1 MWNIII
7 AQTNLELQTMSMG
20 DLQILN
26 YAREILDIK
35 RTRKNISR
43 LTHILKTNPSPRLED
58 ITRLP
63 PENVLILAPHPDD
76 EIIGCGGAII
86 KHIRKG
92 SRIFVIYLTDGRE
105 GGQNTDH
112 LALSNLRKEE
122 AKAGLRVMG
131 CSEFLFMDYPDLR
144 LCEYMEEC
152 AKALA
157 KVIADFKPDSIF
169 VPNFLE
175 ASLDHAATA
184 KILARALKKERGMS
198 MCYSYEVWT
207 TIVPNTIVDISDV
220 MTTKLEALRKHKSQ
234 VSQNDFTQKV
244 EGLNS
249 YRSIYI
255 GNRARY
261 CEAFL
266 KNTQKE
272 YVRISAYF

>member
-1 MWNIII
+1 
-7 AQTNLELQTMSMG
+7 MG

-26 YAREILDIK
+26 FAKEILDVR

-43 LTHILKTNPSPRLED
+43 LTHILKANPSPRLED
-58 ITRLP
+58 IAGLP

-86 KHIRKG
+86 KHSKKG
-92 SRIFVIYLTDGRE
+92 SRIFVIYLTDGGE
-105 GGQNTDH
+105 GRGDQNIDN
-112 LALSNLRKEE
+112 LVLSNLRREE

-131 CSEFLFMDYPDLR
+131 CSEDLFMDYPDLR
-144 LCEYMEEC
+144 LCEYMGEC
-152 AKALA
+152 AKRVA

-169 VPNFLE
+169 VPNFLD
-175 ASLDHAATA
+175 AHLDHAATA

-207 TIVPNTIVDISDV
+207 TIMPNTIMDISDV
-220 MTTKLEALRKHKSQ
+220 MTTKLEALREHKSQ
-234 VSQNDFTQKV
+234 VSQNNYMQKV

-266 KNTQKE
+266 KNSQKE